1 MTLTDR
7 RGVAWRGVAWVVV
20 SESDQSQAVVDGG
33 KGRHTDIQFVLL
45 SLGGRCGAIC
55 APLYFFSFCLLIHY
69 YIPMFGVS
77 TNTDRLLGLCSH
89 VVAFASASLARRR
102 VLRASR
108 TRSGCT
114 SAREGVQMIEMSQ
127 VKW

>member
-1 MTLTDR
+1 MC
-7 RGVAWRGVAWVVV
+7 A
-20 SESDQSQAVVDGG
+20 AV
-33 KGRHTDIQFVLL
+33 L
-45 SLGGRCGAIC
+45 
-55 APLYFFSFCLLIHY
+55 FSFCLLIHY

-127 VKW
+127 VKWRIPLLRLNESRVQFARVLYLTAEEFCFVLFFLGED